1 MESYEACAACHQ
13 CFRSFKLSHEIHD
26 KVYILI
32 WFSVGYMSKMKTIKT
47 FRDLLSFL
55 TTIYVGSV
63 IGLGNV
69 EERGVAEAL
78 VFLAGVLM
86 L

>member
-1 MESYEACAACHQ
+1 
-13 CFRSFKLSHEIHD
+13 
-26 KVYILI
+26 
-32 WFSVGYMSKMKTIKT
+32 MSKMKAIKT

-55 TTIYVGSV
+55 TIIPLGNF

-69 EERGVAEAL
+69 EERRVVAAL

>member
-1 MESYEACAACHQ
+1 
-13 CFRSFKLSHEIHD
+13 
-26 KVYILI
+26 
-32 WFSVGYMSKMKTIKT
+32 MSKMKAIKT

-55 TTIYVGSV
+55 TIIPLGNF

-69 EERGVAEAL
+69 KERRVTAAL

>member
-1 MESYEACAACHQ
+1 
-13 CFRSFKLSHEIHD
+13 
-26 KVYILI
+26 
-32 WFSVGYMSKMKTIKT
+32 MSKMKAIKT

-55 TTIYVGSV
+55 TIISLGNV
-63 IGLGNV
+63 IGLGNM
-69 EERGVAEAL
+69 EERRVAVAL

>member
-1 MESYEACAACHQ
+1 
-13 CFRSFKLSHEIHD
+13 
-26 KVYILI
+26 
-32 WFSVGYMSKMKTIKT
+32 MKAIKT

-55 TTIYVGSV
+55 TMIPLGSV
-63 IGLGNV
+63 LGLGNV
-69 EERGVAEAL
+69 EERRVVAAL

>member
-1 MESYEACAACHQ
+1 
-13 CFRSFKLSHEIHD
+13 
-26 KVYILI
+26 
-32 WFSVGYMSKMKTIKT
+32 MSKMKAIKT

-55 TTIYVGSV
+55 NMISLGNSV
-63 IGLGNV
+63 GLGNV
-69 EERGVAEAL
+69 KERRVVAAL

>member
-1 MESYEACAACHQ
+1 
-13 CFRSFKLSHEIHD
+13 
-26 KVYILI
+26 
-32 WFSVGYMSKMKTIKT
+32 MSKMKAINT

-55 TTIYVGSV
+55 AVIPLGNV

-69 EERGVAEAL
+69 KERRVTVSL

>member
-1 MESYEACAACHQ
+1 
-13 CFRSFKLSHEIHD
+13 
-26 KVYILI
+26 
-32 WFSVGYMSKMKTIKT
+32 MSKMKAIKT
-47 FRDLLSFL
+47 FRDLLVFL
-55 TTIYVGSV
+55 TVIPLGSA

-69 EERGVAEAL
+69 EKRRVVAL

>member
-1 MESYEACAACHQ
+1 
-13 CFRSFKLSHEIHD
+13 
-26 KVYILI
+26 
-32 WFSVGYMSKMKTIKT
+32 MSKMKTIKT